1 MFLDSKHQRECN
13 ELQRYPNSGR
23 IVGVHSTEQ
32 SEGIMKSSIYYRKD
46 L

>member
-13 ELQRYPNSGR
+13 DNKVEECGR
-23 IVGVHSTEQ
+23 IAGVHSTEQ